1 MLTELAIDILV
12 FLKFIYYYLLYFG
25 ILSLNRIKTPVKSDN
40 FDLLWAAKYDKP
52 LDIDYLLKIMKNG
65 EHFTINDD
73 RYEKSDNNILKNNK
87 ILTDYISW

>member
-25 ILSLNRIKTPVKSDN
+25 ILSLNRIKTSVKSDN

-65 EHFTINDD
+65 ECFTINDD